1 MENLCDKSQ
10 LKNVYRS
17 DENYANI
24 KKNSSAQLISCIN

>member
-10 LKNVYRS
+10 LKNVYKS

-24 KKNSSAQLISCIN
+24 KKTPLPH